1 LNRTR
6 FLSWIQTLPKEVE
19 RAKGFV
25 RFVKE
30 PELNEFQYA
39 PPAEATVT
47 PVMLLD
53 EPEKAIVLIG
63 RGYDVD
69 RYGAEL
75 SACVET
81 IGDSPR

>member
-1 LNRTR
+1 
-6 FLSWIQTLPKEVE
+6 LPKEIE
-19 RAKGFV
+19 RAKGFL
-25 RFVKE
+25 RFTQE
-30 PELNEFQYA
+30 PELQEFQYA
-39 PPAEATVT
+39 PPGEPTIV

-69 RYGAEL
+69 RYRAEL

-81 IGDSPR
+81 IGDKTR